1 MSKGLAAVLVLAML
15 AASAEAPRAS
25 QPAAPAPA
33 PAPAPGAVVTQW
45 IDAVNAL
52 SDAPETLDR
61 FVALYADDALHIT
74 GPSADQR
81 GTATYRGPRG
91 LRAWAARIA
100 AQETTRSYRL
110 ETETAQETTAS
121 LLHETKG
128 PWGGPAVAA
137 QIVAAYTDATT
148 GKRYAVPGAVFFH
161 IENGKIRRTR
171 LFFGDGERAEVE
183 PEPTRRRP

>member
-1 MSKGLAAVLVLAML
+1 MTRSLAAAIVPALAFAVVLAARPAVAQT
-15 AASAEAPRAS
+15 AAAVPPARALVAQWVEA
-25 QPAAPAPA
+25 
-33 PAPAPGAVVTQW
+33 
-45 IDAVNAL
+45 INAL

-74 GPSADQR
+74 GPSTDQR

-91 LRAWAARIA
+91 LRAWASRVA
-100 AQETTRSYRL
+100 AQETKRSYRL

-121 LLHETKG
+121 LLHETNG
-128 PWGGPAVAA
+128 PWGGPAIAA
-137 QIVAAYTDATT
+137 QIVATYTDAAT
-148 GKRYAVPGAVFFH
+148 GKRYAVPGAVFFQLA
-161 IENGKIRRTR
+161 NGKIRRTR

>member
-1 MSKGLAAVLVLAML
+1 MTRSLAAAIVPALAFAAVLAGRPAHAQT
-15 AASAEAPRAS
+15 AA
-25 QPAAPAPA
+25 AAPPA
-33 PAPAPGAVVTQW
+33 KDLVAQW
-45 IDAVNAL
+45 VDAINAL
-52 SDAPETLDR
+52 SDAPDTLDR
-61 FVALYADDALHIT
+61 FVALYTDDALHIT

-91 LRAWAARIA
+91 LRAWASRVAV
-100 AQETTRSYRL
+100 QETKRSYRL

-128 PWGGPAVAA
+128 PWGGPAIAA
-137 QIVAAYTDATT
+137 QIVAAYTDAAT
-148 GKRYAVPGAVFFH
+148 GKRYAVPGAVFFQ
-161 IENGKIRRTR
+161 IANGKIRRTR